1 MNRKTAL
8 NFIYAEA
15 AKCAMPKE
23 LLAKLYALNDELKPY
38 GLFLVA
44 QYTGGDA
51 EAEKEPCPA
60 CGQFDFGQTGE
71 YQCAV
76 CGAATVW
83 DEPMASVKGD

>member
-15 AKCAMPKE
+15 TQAKAMPKE
-23 LLAKLYALNDELKPY
+23 SLAKLYALNDELKPY

-44 QYTGGDA
+44 HYTGGDA

-71 YQCAV
+71 YPCLV
-76 CGAATVW
+76 CGVAGVW
-83 DEPMASVKGD
+83 DEPIDTTQ